1 MQNNNRARF
10 HQIISILRKHD
21 VLHDFSPEKLVSV
34 LEDLGPTFVKLGQIL
49 SMRADMIP
57 ENYCE
62 ELKKLRSEVA
72 PMSYEE
78 VCSVIEDSCGRDPD
92 ELFASFE
99 REPIGSA
106 SIAQVHMAKLENGS
120 QVVVK
125 VQRTGIYEIMAKDV
139 SLIRRATGMIR
150 HAGMKPDVIDFEVVI
165 SELWNAA
172 QEEMDFLNEAKNAEE
187 FYELN
192 KDVTYVSCP
201 HIYNSLT
208 TSKVLVMEYIEGYS
222 INDKDSL
229 IKNGYDVKEIAT
241 KLVNNYM
248 KQIIDDGFFH
258 ADPHPGNI
266 KIREGQIIWIDLGM
280 MGRLSSRDQK
290 LLGMAIKAVAENDI
304 GTIKDVILT
313 MGVVKGKN
321 KVNHA
326 RLYTDIDT
334 ILDKYGSLDLGSM
347 NLTDVFRDVME
358 VAKAHEIS
366 MPKGVS
372 MLGRGIATMEGV
384 IADICPDISLI
395 QVTANHISGSL
406 LDITDIKKELSELSV
421 KALASGRK
429 SLDIPSL
436 ISDLLKMTVKGQ
448 TRVNV
453 ETTGSDDQNRVNLKI
468 ADKITSGVIAAA
480 IIMGSSLICLT
491 DIQPEY
497 LGMPIF
503 AILGYLSA
511 VVIMI
516 RMLIKDHKK

>member
-1 MQNNNRARF
+1 MQNSNRTRL
-10 HQIISILRKHD
+10 HQIISVLRRHD
-21 VLHDFSPEKLVSV
+21 VMHDFSPKKLVSV

-49 SMRADMIP
+49 SMRTDMIP

-62 ELKKLRSEVA
+62 ELIKLRSEVA

-99 REPIGSA
+99 KEPIGSA
-106 SIAQVHMAKLENGS
+106 SIAQVHMAKLKNGS

-125 VQRTGIYEIMAKDV
+125 VQRTGIYGIMAKDV
-139 SLIRRATGMIR
+139 ALIRRVTGMIR

-165 SELWNAA
+165 NELWNAA

-192 KDVTYVSCP
+192 NDVTYVSCP

-208 TSKVLVMEYIEGYS
+208 TSKVLVMEYIEGYA
-222 INDKDSL
+222 INDKDLL
-229 IKNGYDVKEIAT
+229 IKNGYDIKEIAT

-290 LLGMAIKAVAENDI
+290 LLGTAIKAVAEHDI
-304 GTIKDVILT
+304 GTIKDVLLT

-321 KVNHA
+321 KVNHSK
-326 RLYTDIDT
+326 LYTDIDT

-372 MLGRGIATMEGV
+372 MLGRGIATIEGV
-384 IADICPDISLI
+384 IADICPDINLI
-395 QVTANHISGSL
+395 QITANRIPDGF
-406 LDITDIKKELSELSV
+406 LDMKDIKKELSELSV

-436 ISDLLKMTVKGQ
+436 ISDILKMTVKGQ
-448 TRVNV
+448 TKVNV
-453 ETTGSDDQNRVNLKI
+453 ETTSSDDQNRINIKI
-468 ADKITSGVIAAA
+468 ADKITTGVITAA
-480 IIMGSSLICLT
+480 IIIGASLICLT
-491 DIQPEY
+491 DMQPQY
-497 LGMPIF
+497 SGIPLA
-503 AILGYLSA
+503 AIIGYFSA
-511 VVIMI
+511 VVLII
-516 RMLIKDHKK
+516 RMLIKDHK